1 MNNAEQKRFFQT
13 CLYDALMKLM
23 PEKKFD
29 KISVGELCECA
40 GVSRMTY
47 YRSYNSKEDIL
58 LQHLDEC
65 FAAYLAELP
74 VQDFYGVAL
83 SFFQF
88 WRGQERDFLIAV
100 LRSGLSA
107 QLMDKFYSYLDQI
120 IPQMVSGEEVQP
132 FVKSFLAGGLYKM
145 LMDWIKTGTQTAPE
159 EMAMFLAAGSKA
171 LTEM

>member
-1 MNNAEQKRFFQT
+1 MNNAEQKRFFQQ

-23 PEKKFD
+23 QEQKFD
-29 KISVGELCECA
+29 NISVGELCKVA

-47 YRSYNSKEDIL
+47 YRSYNNKEDIL

-65 FAAYLAELP
+65 FAVYLADLP

-88 WRGQERDFLIAV
+88 WQGQERDFLIAV
-100 LRSGLSA
+100 VRSGLSA
-107 QLMDKFYSYLDQI
+107 QLMDKFYAYLDQI
-120 IPQMVSGEEVQP
+120 IPRMVPSEEVQP

-145 LMDWIKTGTQTAPE
+145 LMDWMKTGAQTAP
-159 EMAMFLAAGSKA
+159 AKIAAFLATGGKA
-171 LTEM
+171 LTEA

>member
-1 MNNAEQKRFFQT
+1 MNNAEQKRFFQA

-23 PEKKFD
+23 QEKKFD
-29 KISVGELCECA
+29 KISVGELCEAA

-47 YRSYNSKEDIL
+47 YRSYNNKEDIL

-65 FAAYLAELP
+65 FAMYLADLP
-74 VQDFYGVAL
+74 VQDFFGVAL

-88 WRGQERDFLIAV
+88 WQGQERAFLIAV
-100 LRSGLSA
+100 VRSGLSA
-107 QLMDKFYSYLDQI
+107 QLMDKFHGYLDQI
-120 IPQMVSGEEVQP
+120 IPQMVSEEVQP

-145 LMDWIKTGTQTAPE
+145 LMDWMKTGTQTPPE
-159 EMAMFLAAGSKA
+159 EMAAFLAAGSKA